1 MEVRRDQRKAVYNF
15 SVHDL
20 VCRNHIDR
28 SGPPA
33 GETRTSTTSRHLKAN
48 IYSENMTNAKTLPF
62 SGFYNDQK
70 FYSAVSPANVVIL
83 VNDHHFAS
91 FSAFGLDANVQ
102 ESNGLQSR
110 TFWGIFVCYLK
121 RNQSFSQKFPPG
133 MHHCFHKLTVMCHR
147 PNNLINFISREK
159 FRRMLAKKVKLLPD

>member
-62 SGFYNDQK
+62 SGFYDDQK
-70 FYSAVSPANVVIL
+70 FYSVVSPANVVIL

-91 FSAFGLDANVQ
+91 FLLLASTRTCKNRMCFSHELFGAFLSV
-102 ESNGLQSR
+102 
-110 TFWGIFVCYLK
+110 I
-121 RNQSFSQKFPPG
+121 
-133 MHHCFHKLTVMCHR
+133 
-147 PNNLINFISREK
+147 
-159 FRRMLAKKVKLLPD
+159 